1 MKIKSRILSILLVLL
16 SSVILCG
23 CWNYVD
29 IEKYSLVIGFSLDK
43 DKKSNKYVVNA
54 EVLNFQ
60 MSGKEAKAVSNIIES
75 KGDTIFD
82 AMRNMI
88 NTTGNK
94 LHWGHAKI
102 FIISKDIAEEG
113 IIPALDLPY
122 RDAEMRE
129 EIYVLISNKNTAK
142 EILQNKTIASNLKS
156 FDIAKMIEH
165 QRALANVPIVRVYEI
180 INNIEEDDISSVLPL
195 CDIKASDGKQAAEL
209 TGTAVFKGDKLV
221 GSLNTEE
228 SKYFLFATNQID
240 KTLLVEKILDD
251 DQMTNITLEV
261 FESKTKVKPIYQ
273 NGKLSV
279 DMNIRLDASIAEID
293 GSRDFIQGSRRE
305 KLKQAAEESLKVSI
319 GSTINKVQNN
329 YETDIFGFGKHIKSD
344 IPSVW
349 NDVKD
354 KWDDTFKNMNVN
366 INIEIQLRNSALNS
380 KTIERGM

>member
-1 MKIKSRILSILLVLL
+1 MKIKRRILSILLVLL
-16 SSVILCG
+16 SSVTLCG

-29 IEKYSLVIGFSLDK
+29 IEKYSLVTGLSLDK
-43 DKKSNKYVVNA
+43 DKKNNKYVVNA
-54 EVLNFQ
+54 EILNFQ

-75 KGDTIFD
+75 KGNTIFD

-129 EIYVLISNKNTAK
+129 EMYVLISNKNLAK
-142 EILQNKTIASNLKS
+142 EILQSKTITSNLKS

-165 QRALANVPIVRVYEI
+165 QRTLANAPIARVYEI
-180 INNIEEDDISSVLPL
+180 INNIEGNDISPVLPL
-195 CDIKASDGKQAAEL
+195 YDIKTINGKRTVEL
-209 TGTAVFKGDKLV
+209 IGTAVFKGDKLV
-221 GSLNTEE
+221 GSLNTDE
-228 SKYFLFATNQID
+228 SKYFLFAANQID
-240 KTLLVEKILDD
+240 KGLLAEKILDGN
-251 DQMTNITLEV
+251 QITNITLEI
-261 FESKTKVKPIYQ
+261 FGSKTKIKPIHK
-273 NGKLSV
+273 NGKLSIN
-279 DMNIRLDASIAEID
+279 MNIRVDASIAEIE
-293 GSRDFIQGSRRE
+293 GSKDFIQESGRQR
-305 KLKQAAEESLKVSI
+305 LKQAAEESLKVSI
-319 GSTINKVQNN
+319 GNTVNKVQNN

-366 INIEIQLRNSALNS
+366 INIEIQLRNSGLNS
-380 KTIERGM
+380 KTIQRGM